1 MIHEYEKIEELGI
14 KDYKIIQSKRE
25 FCFGSD
31 AVLLARFAKI
41 KKGACVLDICS
52 GTGIIPLLLD
62 GMYEP
67 SEIYSLEIM
76 PSASDMARRSFEMN
90 KLEHKIHAVCG
101 DLKNAADIFGKHRF
115 DAVTVNPPY
124 MPAGKGL
131 VNPKNALAVARHEI
145 LCTLDD
151 VLKAAAQVLRPC
163 GKLYMVHRA
172 DRLCDVICTFR
183 KYGIEPKRMQT
194 VYPDTKSRATLIL
207 LEGLAGGGKQLITE
221 EPIFMYDNDGN
232 YLQSIK

>member
-1 MIHEYEKIEELGI
+1 MIYEHEKIEELGI

-41 KKGACVLDICS
+41 KKGACVLDMCS
-52 GTGIIPLLLD
+52 GTGIIPILLD
-62 GMYEP
+62 GMYNP
-67 SEIYSLEIM
+67 GEIYSLEIM
-76 PSASDMARRSFEMN
+76 PSASDMARRSFELN
-90 KLEHKIHAVCG
+90 ALSHKIHAVCG
-101 DLKNAADIFGKHRF
+101 DLKGAVDLFGKRRF

-124 MPAGKGL
+124 MPVGKGL

-151 VLKAAAQVLRPC
+151 VTRVSAQVLRPC

-194 VYPDTKSRATLIL
+194 VYPNMKSRATLIL
-207 LEGLAGGGKQLITE
+207 IEGLAGGGKQLIAE

-232 YLQSIK
+232 YLQAIK